1 LAHVLV
7 RRGTSDSDGD
17 GRTGPPGRVGTSE
30 AHASPRLLCD
40 AFRLGATRA
49 TQVALGRWFIITR
62 LFFLN
67 KKMFRRGRVR
77 CAWAETGERVWAPA
91 RWAMWR
97 RKRRTDEAAQ
107 QLRQKQQQQ
116 QQRVNCRDPGPG
128 ARRTHLRRRRC
139 CCFPASEREQQ
150 EPLAASALLP
160 CSSSVPSGSC
170 RQHERPVSV
179 RPG

>member
-1 LAHVLV
+1 VLV

-91 RWAMWR
+91 RWAMWCGGGSDGDG
-97 RKRRTDEAAQ
+97 RTDRRSSSAAEAEAA
-107 QLRQKQQQQ
+107 
-116 QQRVNCRDPGPG
+116 
-128 ARRTHLRRRRC
+128 
-139 CCFPASEREQQ
+139 
-150 EPLAASALLP
+150 AAACELS
-160 CSSSVPSGSC
+160 
-170 RQHERPVSV
+170 
-179 RPG
+179 

>member
-1 LAHVLV
+1 MPPRAFCATPFVSAPRAQ
-7 RRGTSDSDGD
+7 RRSRSGAG
-17 GRTGPPGRVGTSE
+17 
-30 AHASPRLLCD
+30 LLLLD
-40 AFRLGATRA
+40 
-49 TQVALGRWFIITR
+49 
-62 LFFLN
+62 FFY

-107 QLRQKQQQQ
+107 QLRQKQKQQQQ

-160 CSSSVPSGSC
+160 FSSSVPSGSC

>member
-1 LAHVLV
+1 
-7 RRGTSDSDGD
+7 
-17 GRTGPPGRVGTSE
+17 
-30 AHASPRLLCD
+30 
-40 AFRLGATRA
+40 
-49 TQVALGRWFIITR
+49 
-62 LFFLN
+62 
-67 KKMFRRGRVR
+67 MFRRGRVR

-116 QQRVNCRDPGPG
+116 QQQRVNCRDPGPG

-160 CSSSVPSGSC
+160 FSSSVPSGSC
-170 RQHERPVSV
+170 RQHERASGLYQSGRASSMDTKRTARAVHAMPCQREHMCACVPGVVGRPRVPRPESV
-179 RPG
+179 HMDGWPRTAPLLSGGTD